1 MLFGTLDTL
10 LFPIPRTHYLHIKKL
25 AEGFIQNGFHHNEIK
40 KLDYIYNLGEE
51 DVLYVSNHFSCDKTH
66 RLFNKYLSKKLLK
79 ALKKTKCKIILWHF
93 HTAYKW
99 SNFDGFG
106 ERLIHLGHHI
116 DDLILQKQP
125 NLKEFRNTF
134 DVLQLDY
141 GTPMIKSQ
149 KKPLFIRERKYS
161 CNYIGAGYKKEYL
174 NFCKDKYKSMIIV
187 TPPSV
192 NEPLRWN
199 SFKDSYVNLA
209 FHAKNNILNG
219 FITERFWEAI
229 SLGGLILHD
238 HPLIKR
244 LYGDRKGL
252 RMVTNTE
259 SLKLYMEESLNMS
272 VEEEK
277 SYREMNYQ
285 IWLDCKHSYKE
296 QAKKINDYFYN
307 KY

>member
-1 MLFGTLDTL
+1 
-10 LFPIPRTHYLHIKKL
+10 
-25 AEGFIQNGFHHNEIK
+25 
-40 KLDYIYNLGEE
+40 
-51 DVLYVSNHFSCDKTH
+51 
-66 RLFNKYLSKKLLK
+66 
-79 ALKKTKCKIILWHF
+79 
-93 HTAYKW
+93 
-99 SNFDGFG
+99 
-106 ERLIHLGHHI
+106 
-116 DDLILQKQP
+116 DDLVLQKQP

-149 KKPLFIRERKYS
+149 EKPLFIRERKYS
-161 CNYIGAGYKKEYL
+161 CNYIGAGYKKEFLKY
-174 NFCKDKYKSMIIV
+174 CKEQYKSMIIV

-199 SFKDSYVNLA
+199 SFKDSHVNLA

-238 HPLIKR
+238 HPLIKK

-277 SYREMNYQ
+277 NSREMNYQ